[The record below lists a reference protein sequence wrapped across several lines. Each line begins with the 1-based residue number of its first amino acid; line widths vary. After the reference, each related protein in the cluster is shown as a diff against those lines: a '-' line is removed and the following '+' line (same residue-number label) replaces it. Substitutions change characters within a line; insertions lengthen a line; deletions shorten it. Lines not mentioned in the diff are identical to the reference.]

1 MYCYRKVTEDLYW
14 VGSNDRR
21 LAMFEGVYSVPDGV
35 SYNSYLLLDEKTV
48 LFDTVDK
55 AVKGVFFENIAEV
68 LGERKLD
75 YLVVH
80 HMEPDHSEAIQ
91 ELVMRYPE
99 VKIICNKKIAG
110 MIKQYFDFDI
120 DSRAILMKEG
130 DSFSTGKHNLVFV
143 MAPMVHWPEVMVS
156 YDTTDKILF
165 SADGF
170 GTFGALNGALFAD
183 EVNFERD
190 YLDEA
195 RRYYCNIVGKYGD
208 QVQTL
213 LKKAATLDIEM
224 ICPLHGFV
232 WRKNIGDFI
241 GKYMH
246 WSSYAPEEYGVVIA
260 YASVYGHTEN
270 TAEILACKLR
280 DRGVR
285 TVMFDVSVTPA
296 SDIIAAAFKWSH
308 LVFASTTYNAGI
320 FVNMES
326 LIYDLVAHN
335 IQNRTIALIEN
346 GSWAPTSAGLM
357 RKEFEK
363 CKNMNILDKKVTIIS
378 SLKRDQLS
386 EIDALADELASTI
399 PDGAKLNQAPAKVV
413 EETVDEA
420 AVDPNAM
427 FKLSYGL
434 FVLTARDGAKDNG
447 CIINTVMQVTDVKK
461 RITIAVNKAN
471 YTHDM
476 IKKTGVFNVSVLT
489 TDVPF
494 KVFQQFGFQSG
505 RDVDKFAG
513 SAEDRT
519 ANGLR
524 YILDY
529 SNAVISGKVV
539 EAYDYDTHTLFVA
552 EVTEAA
558 VLSNVPSV
566 TYQYYFDHIKPKP
579 QPTTEKSGYVC
590 KICGF
595 IYEGETLPDDYI
607 CPLCKH
613 GVEDFE
619 KL

>member
-55 AVKGVFFENIAEV
+55 AVKTVFFENIAEV

-99 VKIICNKKIAG
+99 VKIICNKKIAN

-183 EVNFERD
+183 EVDFDRD
-190 YLDEA
+190 YVDEA

-213 LKKAATLDIEM
+213 LKKASALEIEM

-232 WRKNIGDFI
+232 WRKNISYFI
-241 GKYMH
+241 SKYMH

-280 DRGVR
+280 ERGVR
-285 TVMFDVSVTPA
+285 TVMYDVSVTPA

-346 GSWAPTSAGLM
+346 GSWAPTSANLM

-363 CKNMNILDKKVTIIS
+363 CKKMTILDRKLTVVS

-386 EIDALADELASTI
+386 ELDALADELTATI
-399 PDGAKLNQAPAKVV
+399 PDNAKLNQAPVKLV
-413 EETVDEA
+413 EETPDEA
-420 AVDPNAM
+420 EVDPNAM

-434 FVLTARDGAKDNG
+434 FVLTAKDGAKDNG

-461 RITIAVNKAN
+461 RIAIAVNKAN

-505 RDVDKFAG
+505 RNVDKFEG
-513 SAEDRT
+513 EPEDRT

-524 YILDY
+524 YVLQY
-529 SNAVISGKVV
+529 SNAVISGRVV

-579 QPTTEKSGYVC
+579 QPTTEKSGFVC

-595 IYEGETLPDDYI
+595 IYEGDVLPEDYI

-613 GVEDFE
+613 GAEDFE